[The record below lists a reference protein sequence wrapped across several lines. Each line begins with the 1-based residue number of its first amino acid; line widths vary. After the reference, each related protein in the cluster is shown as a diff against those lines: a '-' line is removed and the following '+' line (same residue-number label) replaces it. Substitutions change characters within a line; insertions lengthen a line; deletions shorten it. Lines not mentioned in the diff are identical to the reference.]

1 MMEVGTT
8 YHVKDF
14 ELCLV
19 NEKQPTMSF
28 EKVFTGL
35 CLLLT
40 CMRSNLD
47 LKGEQDRIRGLDLKL
62 GLWKKG

>member
-19 NEKQPTMSF
+19 NEEQPTMSF
-28 EKVFTGL
+28 EQSIHRVVSASHM
-35 CLLLT
+35 LT
-40 CMRSNLD
+40 LA
-47 LKGEQDRIRGLDLKL
+47 
-62 GLWKKG
+62 